1 MWAEGRTALV
11 TGATSGFGAALARRV
26 HASGGK
32 VVAVGRRHD
41 RLEALA
47 SELGGERIATLA
59 LDLRDTAAIP
69 DALGRRPADFED
81 IDIVFNNAG
90 LALGLSGAQAADLQA
105 WNDMIA
111 TNVSGL
117 VAVTHALLPGMVA
130 RGRGDIVNMS
140 SVAASY
146 PYPGGNVYGATKAF
160 VRQFSLNLRA
170 DLLGTGL
177 RVTSIE
183 PGMCE
188 TEFSLVR
195 FGGDAAAAE
204 KVYDGMTPLSA
215 EDVVSS
221 VEFVLRQPR
230 HVNINTVELMPTQ
243 QAFGAF
249 AVDRTLR

>member
-1 MWAEGRTALV
+1 MWAEGRIALV
-11 TGATSGFGAALARRV
+11 TGATSGFGAAVARRI
-26 HASGGK
+26 HAGGGR
-32 VVAVGRRHD
+32 VVALGRRRD
-41 RLEALA
+41 RLDALTA
-47 SELGGERIATLA
+47 EFRGERIATLA
-59 LDLRDTAAIP
+59 VDLREMDGIATAL
-69 DALGRRPADFED
+69 DDRPAAFEH

-90 LALGLSGAQAADLQA
+90 LALGLAGAHAASLQD
-105 WNDMIA
+105 WRDMIA

-117 VAVTHALLPGMVA
+117 VAVTHAVLPAMVA
-130 RGRGDIVNMS
+130 MGRGDIVNMS

-195 FGGDAAAAE
+195 FGGDAGAAE
-204 KVYDGMTPLSA
+204 KVYAGMVPLNA
-215 EDVVSS
+215 EDIASS

-230 HVNINTVELMPTQ
+230 HVNINSLELMPAQ

-249 AVDRTLR
+249 AVSRER

>member
-1 MWAEGRTALV
+1 MWAEGRIALV
-11 TGATSGFGAALARRV
+11 SGATSGIGAAVARRI
-26 HASGGK
+26 HAGGGK
-32 VVAVGRRHD
+32 VVAVGRRRE
-41 RLEALA
+41 RLEALVC
-47 SELGGERIATLA
+47 ELGRERISTLT

-69 DALGRRPADFED
+69 DALSRRPASFKD

-90 LALGLSGAQAADLQA
+90 LALGLCSAQDADLQA

-117 VAVTHALLPGMVA
+117 VAVTHALLPDMVA
-130 RGRGDIVNMS
+130 RGSGDIVNMS
-140 SVAASY
+140 SVAATY

-195 FGGDAAAAE
+195 FGGDAAGAG
-204 KVYDGMTPLSA
+204 KVYAGMTPLSA
-215 EDVVSS
+215 EDVAAS
-221 VEFVLRQPR
+221 VEFVLRQAR
-230 HVNINTVELMPTQ
+230 HVNINTIELMPTQ
-243 QAFGAF
+243 QTFSPF
-249 AVDRTLR
+249 TVDRNLI